1 MVNFILMGT
10 HALFAK
16 LILEKILIP
25 TLACMFFLS
34 IYLSITQSTSAEEL
48 RLAEETA
55 ETEMNDVKRDR
66 DREAAEAVVLRERV
80 GKLLEEGEARAVEV
94 LRQAAQVAEMERGAI
109 TLEGDVEA
117 GRVLLQSAR
126 EEARSQ
132 ESVLASLR
140 SRLEAEATAARS
152 AMTAAAAMTEGKGAA
167 EADAERCRAMMAAGE
182 QQLAVAAARCM
193 SLEQQRLEALRSAT
207 EVRVELRKTVA
218 ALSREASAR
227 KTAGDA
233 LKEHKAYAT
242 GEDAKLRSAIRDLR
256 LALESQEAGMARVRQ
271 AEAEASASAMGLRR
285 AKEALEVQV
294 HALGEEVAQGHAQTT
309 ALVEELEVASTSAS
323 AQAAMARTESER
335 AMGMEAEVE
344 ASCAQLAEARRAFEG
359 RIRVH
364 LDEVNTLKETHL
376 RALSQLQEESSTKLE
391 GAERQR
397 RDMAETAA
405 GARARMEEAEE
416 ARIVSEKTS
425 LDATVRY
432 DATLDDL
439 RSSFEERDDIAA
451 TAIGVLKQR
460 CNAAHAETAAARAE
474 LAKVVEALS
483 AEVSAARTAK
493 QEAMEAVHRQGV
505 HSDGLEQIVE
515 AQRGDLRR
523 LRRTVSRDHG
533 GGGGR
538 GGGGG
543 EGGGGGTD
551 WVSLTPRDGR
561 VGNGGK
567 GHGERKESMGTMGT
581 HYNPPPYGGEGAGG
595 QRGRRRH
602 GKKGADMS
610 VAEVMAGQTQGQG
623 QGQDQGHTE
632 AGHRSRSSPPPQSSH
647 SRQRARGRQG
657 PVSQEMATGVA
668 MRRRK
673 GEEDRHVRSP
683 GRRDKSKGRD
693 RDGRRS
699 SKAGMGPALQRVRWQ
714 ILAAIRHRRR
724 HFGSLLDGELAS
736 SFATLDRDGSGVL
749 ELNEF
754 TEALKHLDV
763 TVGGDVLDALW
774 RAADKDGSGAIDY
787 QEFMN
792 WLGLQQEEGAGIG
805 AGEGDDK
812 MEAAGGVVSAV
823 VSRRGR
829 TDEGREGEDCRRCV
843 SLQREREELKGV
855 VVRLASELETAT
867 GRTGEAKE
875 KEKTRS
881 EEREKERE
889 KNREAS
895 MELVVLQR
903 SRDLL
908 YVEVESLQD
917 RMVEVSR

>member
-1 MVNFILMGT
+1 M
-10 HALFAK
+10 
-16 LILEKILIP
+16 
-25 TLACMFFLS
+25 
-34 IYLSITQSTSAEEL
+34 
-48 RLAEETA
+48 AEETA

-117 GRVLLQSAR
+117 GRVLLVSAR

-207 EVRVELRKTVA
+207 EVRVELRKTTA

-227 KTAGDA
+227 RTTGDA
-233 LKEHKAYAT
+233 LEEHKAYAT

-256 LALESQEAGMARVRQ
+256 LALESQEAGVARVRQ
-271 AEAEASASAMGLRR
+271 AEVEASAAAMGLRR

-294 HALGEEVAQGHAQTT
+294 HALDEEVAQGRAQTT

-344 ASCAQLAEARRAFEG
+344 ASRAQLAEARRAFEG

-376 RALSQLQEESSTKLE
+376 RALGQLQEESSAKVE

-416 ARIVSEKTS
+416 ARTVSEKKS

-483 AEVSAARTAK
+483 TEVSAARTAK

-523 LRRTVSRDHG
+523 LRRTVDRDQSR
-533 GGGGR
+533 GGGR
-538 GGGGG
+538 GDSGGGDG
-543 EGGGGGTD
+543 GGGGGGTD

-561 VGNGGK
+561 GGNGGK
-567 GHGERKESMGTMGT
+567 GHGERKESMGTMGM
-581 HYNPPPYGGEGAGG
+581 HYHPPPYGGEGADG

-602 GKKGADMS
+602 GNKGANMS

-623 QGQDQGHTE
+623 QGQDQGHAE
-632 AGHRSRSSPPPQSSH
+632 AGHRSRSSPPPHSSH

-657 PVSQEMATGVA
+657 PVSQETATGVA

-812 MEAAGGVVSAV
+812 MEGAGGVVSAV

-829 TDEGREGEDCRRCV
+829 TDEGREGEECRRCV

-855 VVRLASELETAT
+855 VVKLASELETAT

-875 KEKTRS
+875 KEKMRS

-903 SRDLL
+903 SRNLL
-908 YVEVESLQD
+908 HVEVESLQD